1 MTFANRS
8 VALVL
13 IGAATACIALVA
25 FTDHSENTKTENQA
39 ISCKTM
45 PVHKACVFKT
55 FMGLESFDTSTVRFD
70 RRLTEA
76 AIRNGLNW
84 ILQAQHTNGGWGAG
98 SHYNQQVHD
107 PHAVPAD
114 PATTAL
120 VGMALL
126 RTEEKPFDG
135 RYAVQ
140 LEKAVNYLL
149 KAVNTA
155 SPQSSNITELNNTQ
169 PQSKLGKNI
178 DVILTAQFFSNA
190 LHHAKNNMELK
201 ADMEKAL
208 QKCVQKIQKG
218 QDHDG
223 GWKDGGW
230 APVLQSAMANSA
242 LESAKDMGVKVDS
255 VILEKSRSYQ
265 KNNYDTKT
273 NSAVTGK
280 AAGVLL
286 YSVSS
291 SARASAKEAK
301 IAKDKIELAKK
312 EGKLKEKD
320 DVTEDNLVKAGYTRA
335 EAQKYAT
342 AYKIKGA
349 AVARA
354 QDSKVESGFGSNGG
368 EEFLSYLQTGES
380 LIIGGG
386 NEWKSWYEKMSG
398 RLVQIQN
405 DNGSWNGHHCITS
418 PVFCTATC
426 LLILS
431 IDKDI
436 DFLLKQK

>member
-1 MTFANRS
+1 MTFANRP
-8 VALVL
+8 VTLLL
-13 IGAATACIALVA
+13 IGAATACVALAA
-25 FTDHSENTKTENQA
+25 FTRHTKNTKTENHA
-39 ISCKTM
+39 ISCKSM
-45 PVHKACVFKT
+45 PAHKACVFKT
-55 FMGLESFDTSTVRFD
+55 FMGLESFDTSKVNFD

-84 ILQAQHTNGGWGAG
+84 IIQAQHSNGGWGAG
-98 SHYNQQVHD
+98 SHHSQQVHD

-114 PATTAL
+114 PAATAL

-140 LEKAVNYLL
+140 LKKAVNYLL

-155 SPQSSNITELNNTQ
+155 SPQSPNITELTNTQ
-169 PQSKLGKNI
+169 PQTKLGRNI
-178 DVILTAQFFSNA
+178 DVILTAQFLSNA
-190 LHHAKNNMELK
+190 IHHANNNMELK
-201 ADMEKAL
+201 SDMEKAL
-208 QKCVQKIQKG
+208 QKCVQKIQRG

-230 APVLQSAMANSA
+230 APVLQSALANNA

-255 VILEKSRSYQ
+255 TVLEKSRSYQ

-291 SARASAKEAK
+291 SARASAKEARV
-301 IAKDKIELAKK
+301 AKDKVEQAKK

-320 DVTEDNLVKAGYTRA
+320 DVNEDNLVKAGYTRA

-349 AVARA
+349 AASRA
-354 QDSKVESGFGSNGG
+354 QESKVESGFGSNGG
-368 EEFLSYLQTGES
+368 EEFISYLMTGES

-405 DNGSWNGHHCITS
+405 NDGSWNGHHCITS

-436 DFLLKQK
+436 DFLLKLK

>member
-1 MTFANRS
+1 MTFANRP
-8 VALVL
+8 VTLVL
-13 IGAATACIALVA
+13 TGIFTACIALAA
-25 FTDHSENTKTENQA
+25 FTRHTKNTKTENHA
-39 ISCKTM
+39 ISCRAMTA
-45 PVHKACVFKT
+45 PKACVFRT
-55 FMGLESFDTSTVRFD
+55 FMGLESFDTSTVHFD
-70 RRLTEA
+70 RRLTEV

-84 ILQAQHTNGGWGAG
+84 IVQAQQPNGGWGAG
-98 SHYNQQVHD
+98 SHYNQQVSD

-114 PATTAL
+114 PAATAL

-135 RYAVQ
+135 KYALQ
-140 LEKAVNYLL
+140 LKKAVNYLL
-149 KAVNTA
+149 KAVNTS
-155 SPQSSNITELNNTQ
+155 SPQSPNITELTNTQ
-169 PQSKLGKNI
+169 PQIKLGRNI

-190 LHHAKNNMELK
+190 MHYVNNNMELK
-201 ADMEKAL
+201 SDMEKAL

-218 QDHDG
+218 QDQDG

-230 APVLQSAMANSA
+230 APVLQSAMANNA
-242 LESAKDMGVKVDS
+242 LESAKDMGVKVDTT
-255 VILEKSRSYQ
+255 VLERSRSYQ

-301 IAKDKIELAKK
+301 IAKDKIEQAKK
-312 EGKLKEKD
+312 EGKLKERD
-320 DVTEDNLVKAGYTRA
+320 DVSEDNLVKAGYTRS

-349 AVARA
+349 AAARA
-354 QDSKVESGFGSNGG
+354 QESNVESGFGSNGG
-368 EEFLSYLQTGES
+368 EEFLSYLMTGES

-386 NEWKSWYEKMSG
+386 NEWKTWYEKMSG

-405 DNGSWNGHHCITS
+405 NDGSWNGHHCITS

-436 DFLLKQK
+436 DFLLKMK